1 MTEKAGCAESTFRF
15 LHKVVQLNKM
25 YKGSDP
31 SEEGSDP
38 DWSSC
43 QNSFKIDQHPHPLLP
58 NPPQQ
63 QSRRMIH
70 RHEDIPLPLS
80 HPHPQFVAV
89 KSLILNPPV
98 GLLFTVLYYAGA

>member
-1 MTEKAGCAESTFRF
+1 MSA
-15 LHKVVQLNKM
+15 Q
-25 YKGSDP
+25 
-31 SEEGSDP
+31 
-38 DWSSC
+38 
-43 QNSFKIDQHPHPLLP
+43 QPHPLWPNPPQQKRSRMINRQLSFPPPLP
-58 NPPQQ
+58 LNPFPPHPPQQ

-98 GLLFTVLYYAGA
+98 GLLFTVLYYAGV